1 VIGHPGQFTGEW
13 AYTALSRARESTI
26 IHLIAKRHASSAS
39 ARTTHPQ
46 SPSQIPPR
54 R

>member
-1 VIGHPGQFTGEW
+1 MIGHPGQFTGEW

-26 IHLIAKRHASSAS
+26 IHLIAETSREQRERAHYA
-39 ARTTHPQ
+39 PQ